1 MPRAIVNSTPIILL
15 AGIGRLSLLP
25 KLYDRILIPNAVY
38 EEVTAKADLASR
50 AISGH
55 PSWLTVERAP
65 ELPREQRRL
74 ISAKLHAGE
83 IEVMSL
89 ALSSDA
95 DVVVLDDRA
104 ARKTA
109 KFFGLPVTGT
119 LGLLLRAKDRGMV
132 EEVLPLIDGLRA
144 NGFRVEDRVI
154 ACVLELAHEH

>member
-109 KFFGLPVTGT
+109 KFFGLPVKLARWDSCCGQRIAVWWKRSFLSSTGFAQT
-119 LGLLLRAKDRGMV
+119 GSASRTG
-132 EEVLPLIDGLRA
+132 
-144 NGFRVEDRVI
+144 
-154 ACVLELAHEH
+154 